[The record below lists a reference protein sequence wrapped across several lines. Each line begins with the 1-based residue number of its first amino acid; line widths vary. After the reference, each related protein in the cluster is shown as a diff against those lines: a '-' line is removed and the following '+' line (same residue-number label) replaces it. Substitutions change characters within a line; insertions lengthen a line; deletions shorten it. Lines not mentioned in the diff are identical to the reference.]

1 MHSRSLG
8 ATGARISEISMG
20 CNRLGEEQMPDAHW
34 IELVQQ
40 AVDRGVTLFDT
51 SESYGWGRSEEI
63 LGQAL
68 GNRHD
73 VYIATKVSR
82 VRETDAKTSPPI
94 VSLPAQRRACAVC
107 AVTASTSTSY
117 IAPAWRICSISIG
130 RMPSPN

>member
-68 GNRHD
+68 GNRDD

-82 VRETDAKTSPPI
+82 VRED
-94 VSLPAQRRACAVC
+94 
-107 AVTASTSTSY
+107 
-117 IAPAWRICSISIG
+117 
-130 RMPSPN
+130 